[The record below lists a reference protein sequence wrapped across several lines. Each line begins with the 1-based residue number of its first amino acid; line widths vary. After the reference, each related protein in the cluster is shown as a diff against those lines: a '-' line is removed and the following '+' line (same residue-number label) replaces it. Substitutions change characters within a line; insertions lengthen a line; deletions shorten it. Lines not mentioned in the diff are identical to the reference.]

1 MFVFIKKQGQRL
13 ILGEREVSEGRNS
26 RRKNFFFPPQD
37 VWSSRYAL
45 VKTTVM
51 MLGEYEYEQNLF
63 STESLPY
70 PTATNILFIVFIGKK
85 N

>member
-1 MFVFIKKQGQRL
+1 M
-13 ILGEREVSEGRNS
+13 
-26 RRKNFFFPPQD
+26 
-37 VWSSRYAL
+37 
-45 VKTTVM
+45 KTTVM

-85 N
+85 TDCSQRGKKLKYKYFDFFPRQL